1 MSKQTAAASTIEISE
16 AQPILMLAMELGES
30 GWLLGFSSG
39 FGQTPVRR
47 KIDSR
52 DGKALLAQ
60 IAWAKR
66 RLGLAADARVVSCYE
81 AGRDGF
87 WLHRFLA
94 AHGVENLVVDS
105 ASIEVNRRKRRA
117 KTDRVDLVALL
128 DLLARHLAGSAK
140 PVWSVVRVPSV
151 EDEDR
156 RHLHRELKLAK
167 KDRTR
172 VSHRLKG
179 LLANQGLTLDLRQ
192 DLRTQL
198 AGMQRWDAAPLPP
211 SLRGRLERYV
221 EDYDYLTGRIDGLE
235 AERRRIMREET
246 NPVLDKVRQLYTLKA
261 VGINT
266 AWAYGTEFFGWR
278 DFRNGKQVGSNGRT
292 HPHSLQQRQRRSRAR
307 NRQGREPLDPGRSD
321 RVRMGVAALP
331 TAERAVAV
339 VPAEIRARQ
348 HEASQARHRGT
359 GPQAPDRALA
369 LPRDGRDPGGRAAQD
384 RAAASLTRKGK
395 DHRSGAGF
403 WCGRLAI
410 AARCPRGPA
419 R

>member
-1 MSKQTAAASTIEISE
+1 VSKQTAAASTIEISQV
-16 AQPILMLAMELGES
+16 QPILMLAMELGES

-39 FGQTPVRR
+39 FGQTPLRR

-52 DGKALLAQ
+52 DGNALLKQ
-60 IAWAKR
+60 IGWAKQ

-87 WLHRFLA
+87 WLHRFLE

-117 KTDRVDLVALL
+117 KTDRVDLMALL

-179 LLANQGLTLDLRQ
+179 LLANQGLTLDLRR

-198 AGMQRWDAAPLPP
+198 ARMRRWDGAPLPP

-235 AERRRIMREET
+235 AERRRILREEKA
-246 NPVLDKVRQLYTLKA
+246 PVLDKVRQLYTLKA

-266 AWAYGTEFFGWR
+266 AWVYGTEFFGWR
-278 DFRNGKQVGSNGRT
+278 DFRNGKQVGSMAGLTPTPFSSGKGEREQGIGKDGSRWIRGAAIEFAWGWLRFQ
-292 HPHSLQQRQRRSRAR
+292 PKSELSQWYQRRFGHGSTRLR
-307 NRQGREPLDPGRSD
+307 KLGI
-321 RVRMGVAALP
+321 V
-331 TAERAVAV
+331 
-339 VPAEIRARQ
+339 
-348 HEASQARHRGT
+348 
-359 GPQAPDRALA
+359 ALA
-369 LPRDGRDPGGRAAQD
+369 
-384 RAAASLTRKGK
+384 RKLLIALWRFLETGVIPE
-395 DHRSGAGF
+395 GALLKTEL
-403 WCGRLAI
+403 RL
-410 AARCPRGPA
+410 R
-419 R
+419 

>member
-16 AQPILMLAMELGES
+16 AQPVLMLAMELGES

-39 FGQTPVRR
+39 FGQRPVRR
-47 KIDSR
+47 KIESR

-60 IAWAKR
+60 IAGAKQ
-66 RLGLAADARVVSCYE
+66 RLSLADDARVVSCYE
-81 AGRDGF
+81 AGREGF
-87 WLHRFLA
+87 WLHRFLEA
-94 AHGVENLVVDS
+94 QGVENLVVDS

-117 KTDRVDLVALL
+117 KTDRVDVVALL

-198 AGMQRWDAAPLPP
+198 ARMRRWDGAPLPAG
-211 SLRGRLERYV
+211 LRGRLERYV
-221 EDYDYLTGRIDGLE
+221 EDYDYLRGRIEALE
-235 AERRRIMREET
+235 AERRRILREEKD
-246 NPVLDKVRQLYTLKA
+246 PVLDQVRQLYTLRA

-266 AWAYGTEFFGWR
+266 AWTYATELFGWR
-278 DFRNGKQVGSNGRT
+278 NFRNGKQVGSIAGLT
-292 HPHSLQQRQRRSRAR
+292 PTPFRS
-307 NRQGREPLDPGRSD
+307 
-321 RVRMGVAALP
+321 
-331 TAERAVAV
+331 
-339 VPAEIRARQ
+339 
-348 HEASQARHRGT
+348 GT
-359 GPQAPDRALA
+359 GEREQGIGKDGSRWIRGAAIEFAWGWLRFQPQSELSRWYERRFGHGSTRLRKLGIVALA
-369 LPRDGRDPGGRAAQD
+369 RKLLIALWRYLETGVLPQ
-384 RAAASLTRKGK
+384 
-395 DHRSGAGF
+395 GALLKTEL
-403 WCGRLAI
+403 RI
-410 AARCPRGPA
+410 R
-419 R
+419 